1 MSDKRLARA
10 ARAWQLRAA
19 FKKESEI
26 AAELGVSISTV
37 SRLLTS
43 TAALVSAQM
52 KANID
57 QIRAQQVERHEFIAI
72 EAIGAW
78 EKSKQAKGTVTRKS
92 GRAKASKDGDEAVSA
107 EETTTRA
114 ENQTGDPR
122 YLTVAMAALDAQRKL
137 QGLDAPMKVAN
148 TDPEGNDKPN
158 APPPDTADTVART
171 AVRIAALLDAAR
183 ARRDAAAAGASGD
196 GTGSESSAAE
206 SGSAA

>member
-26 AAELGVSISTV
+26 AVELGVSISTV

-43 TAALVSAQM
+43 TAALVTAQM
-52 KANID
+52 KSNIE
-57 QIRAQQVERHEFIAI
+57 QIRAQQVERHEFIAT

-78 EKSKQAKGTVTRKS
+78 EASKKAKGTVTRKT
-92 GRAKASKDGDEAVSA
+92 GGKGTED

-158 APPPDTADTVART
+158 APPPDNADTVART